1 MDKSGNI
8 DSGSPCLL
16 HNCNK
21 CCLETEMPLTKKD
34 VVRIRKKGYKTDE
47 FVIEKDGELHL
58 RNRMKK
64 CFFLKEGRCS
74 IYEDRPEG
82 CRIYPLIY
90 DSDLRK
96 FVNDELCP
104 NRSEFNVEEANKD
117 RIRLLLRRVEREK
130 ARRLKIQP

>member
-1 MDKSGNI
+1 
-8 DSGSPCLL
+8 
-16 HNCNK
+16 
-21 CCLETEMPLTKKD
+21 MPLTKKD

-47 FVIEKDGELHL
+47 FTYEKDGELHL

-90 DSDLRK
+90 DSDSRK
-96 FVNDELCP
+96 FITDELCP
-104 NRSEFNVEEANKD
+104 HRSEFKVEEGDKD
-117 RIRLLLRRVEREK
+117 RLKSLLRRVEKEK
-130 ARRLKIQP
+130 ARRIRLQP